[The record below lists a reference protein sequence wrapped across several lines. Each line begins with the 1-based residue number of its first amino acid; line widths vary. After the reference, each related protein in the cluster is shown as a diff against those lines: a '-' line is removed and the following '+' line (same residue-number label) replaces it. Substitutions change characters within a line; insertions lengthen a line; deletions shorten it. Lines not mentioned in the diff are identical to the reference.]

1 MLQKHINMRKILF
14 TLLVLSQ
21 LFGWAQQN
29 DFQAVKFQ
37 NIGPTIMSG
46 RVVDLAVNTNNPSAF
61 YAAYATGG
69 LWYTTNNGTSFES
82 IMDNAPTQ
90 NIGCVAV
97 DWKSGLIL
105 VGTGEVNSS
114 RSSYAGIGVLKST
127 DNGKTWANIGLPDSH
142 HISKIWVN
150 PNDNNEIV
158 VGVLGHLYSKNEE
171 RGVFK
176 TINGGKTWIKTL
188 FINNETGI
196 IDISFAPNNP
206 KIMFA
211 AAWERERK
219 AYNFKGNGIGSGI
232 YKSEDAGTTWTK
244 IDANS
249 GFPTNKGIG
258 RIGVTSFNEKIT
270 YAIVD
275 NQNLRPNAKKE
286 TSTDANTNLFDTEV
300 IGAEIYKTT
309 DGGKTWKIT
318 HDTFINDAFYS
329 YGYYFAD
336 ITVDESNENS
346 LYISAVPLI
355 FSKDGGKS
363 FKSLS
368 KDNVHADHHVC
379 WVNPKNPN
387 HVINGNDGGVNITFD
402 NGKHWVKCNNQAV
415 GQFYTVNV
423 DNKEDYEVYGGLQ
436 DNGVWAGPNNYVH
449 NVDWLQDGKYPYE
462 FLSGGDGMQVQIDT
476 RTNDLVYTGSQFGS
490 YTKMDRKSGNRDYI
504 TPKADKKETPYRFN
518 WQTPVLLSSH
528 NQDIVYFGG
537 QYVFRSM
544 NQGNDWEKISTDLTN
559 GKVDGNVPF
568 GTITSMAESKFKF
581 GQLVVGTDDGS
592 IHVTDNS
599 GSTWTKISSNLPQGL
614 WVSRVRF
621 SNFKKERIYITLNGY
636 RNDNFTTYAYVSED
650 LGTTWKLLTE
660 NFNQNAANVILE
672 DSENENI
679 LYLGT
684 DNGLFISID
693 KGSTWQDFSNEI
705 PNVAVHDLVLQNREK
720 DLIVATHGRS
730 LYKVNVA
737 NVQQINET
745 INANGITIF
754 KPEETYFSENWGK
767 TYYSWGTENSPNVS
781 IWYYLKELANTTITI
796 KNKDGVVVFN
806 RQAKAE
812 KGMLKIDYDFS
823 IDEKTKMAIEKK
835 DAKIKIKQAENKKYY
850 LPFGK
855 YTVELQANGKKENQ
869 PLIIKENHN

>member
-1 MLQKHINMRKILF
+1 MKKILCN
-14 TLLVLSQ
+14 
-21 LFGWAQQN
+21 LFVGFHFFGLAQQN
-29 DFQAVKFQ
+29 DFQAIQFQ

-46 RVVDLAVNTNNPSAF
+46 RVVDLAVNTTNPTEF

-69 LWYTTNNGTSFES
+69 LWYTNNNGTSFES
-82 IMDNAPTQ
+82 VMDNAPTQ

-127 DNGKTWANIGLPDSH
+127 DKGKTWTNIGLPDSH

-176 TINGGKTWIKTL
+176 TIDGGKTWIKPL
-188 FINNETGI
+188 FINDETGI

-232 YKSEDAGTTWTK
+232 YKSEDAGTTWKK

-249 GFPTNKGIG
+249 GFPTNIGIG
-258 RIGVTSFNEKIT
+258 RIGLTSFSENIA

-275 NQNLRPNAKKE
+275 NQNMRPNAKKE
-286 TSTDANTNLFDTEV
+286 KSSDANTNLFATEV

-309 DGGKTWKIT
+309 DAGKTWKKT
-318 HDTFINDAFYS
+318 HTSFIDDAFYS

-336 ITVDESNENS
+336 ITVNESNENN

-363 FKSLS
+363 FKSIS

-387 HVINGNDGGVNITFD
+387 HIINGNDGGVNITFD

-415 GQFYTVNV
+415 GQFYAVNV
-423 DNKEDYEVYGGLQ
+423 DNKENYEVYGGLQ

-490 YTKMDRKSGNRDYI
+490 YTKIDRKSGKRDYI
-504 TPKADKKETPYRFN
+504 TPRADKKEAPYRFN
-518 WQTPVLLSSH
+518 WQTPILLSSH

-544 NQGNDWEKISTDLTN
+544 NQGEDWEKISGDLTN
-559 GKVDGNVPF
+559 GKVEGNVPF

-581 GQLVVGTDDGS
+581 GQLVVGTDDGN
-592 IHVTDNS
+592 IHVTKNGGED
-599 GSTWTKISSNLPQGL
+599 WIKISNSLPQGL

-621 SNFKKERIYITLNGY
+621 SNFNKDRIYITLNGY
-636 RNDNFTTYAYVSED
+636 RNDNFTTYAYASED

-660 NFNQNAANVILE
+660 NFKQNAANVILE

-693 KGSTWQDFSNEI
+693 KGTTWQDFSNEI
-705 PNVAVHDLVLQNREK
+705 PNVAVHDLVIQAREK

-730 LYKVNVA
+730 LYKVNLA
-737 NVQQINET
+737 NIQQINET
-745 INANGITIF
+745 INAKEITLF
-754 KPEETYFSENWGK
+754 KLEDIYFSKNWGNK
-767 TYYSWGTENSPNVS
+767 PYAWGDENNPNIE
-781 IWYYLKELANTTITI
+781 IWYYLKDISNSSITI
-796 KNKDGVVVFN
+796 KNKDGIVILN
-806 RQAKAE
+806 RQVKAE
-812 KGMLKIDYDFS
+812 KGMLKIEYDLS
-823 IDEKTKMAIEKK
+823 IDEKTKEAIEKK
-835 DAKIKIKQAENKKYY
+835 DAKIKINQAENKKYY
-850 LPFGK
+850 LPVGN
-855 YTVELQANGKKENQ
+855 YVIELDSNGKKETQ
-869 PLIIKENHN
+869 TLTIKERK

>member
-1 MLQKHINMRKILF
+1 MKKFVVLIS
-14 TLLVLSQ
+14 LLSSFFSV
-21 LFGWAQQN
+21 AQEN
-29 DFQAVKFQ
+29 TFQAVKFQ

-46 RVVDLAVNTNNPSAF
+46 RIVDLAVNENNPQEF
-61 YAAYATGG
+61 YAGYATGG
-69 LWYTTNNGTSFES
+69 LWYTNNNGTSFES
-82 IMDNAPTQ
+82 VMDNAPTQ

-127 DNGKTWANIGLPDSH
+127 DKGKTWTNIGLPDSH

-150 PNDNNEIV
+150 PKNNDEIV
-158 VGVLGHLYSKNEE
+158 VGVMGHLYSKNEE

-176 TINGGKTWIKTL
+176 TTNGGKTWTKTL
-188 FINNETGI
+188 FVNEDTGI
-196 IDISFAPNNP
+196 IDLSFAPNNP

-232 YKSEDAGTTWTK
+232 YKSEDSGTTWTK
-244 IDANS
+244 IEANS
-249 GFPTNKGIG
+249 GFPSNVGIG
-258 RIGVTSFNEKIT
+258 RIGLTSFNENIA

-275 NQNLRPNAKKE
+275 NQNMRPNAKNEKPK
-286 TSTDANTNLFDTEV
+286 DANAAMFELEV

-309 DGGKTWKIT
+309 DAGKTWRKT
-318 HDTFINDAFYS
+318 HNDFINDAFYS

-346 LYISAVPLI
+346 LYISAVPLL
-355 FSKDGGKS
+355 FSPDGGKS
-363 FKSLS
+363 FKTID

-387 HVINGNDGGVNITFD
+387 HVINGNDGGVNITYD
-402 NGKHWVKCNNQAV
+402 NGKHWIKCNNQAV

-423 DNKEDYEVYGGLQ
+423 DNKENYEVYGGLQ

-476 RTNDLVYTGSQFGS
+476 RTNNLVYTGYQFGN
-490 YTKMDRKSGNRDYI
+490 YTKIDRKSGKREYI
-504 TPKADKKETPYRFN
+504 TPRADKKEEPYRFN
-518 WQTPVLLSSH
+518 WQTPILLSSH

-537 QYVFRSM
+537 QFVFRSM
-544 NQGNDWEKISTDLTN
+544 NQGKDWEKISADLTN
-559 GKVDGNVPF
+559 GKVEGNVPF
-568 GTITSMAESKFKF
+568 GTITSIAESKFKF
-581 GQLVVGTDDGS
+581 GQLVVGTDDGN
-592 IHVTDNS
+592 IHVTKNS
-599 GSTWTKISSNLPQGL
+599 GENWTKISTNLPQGL

-621 SNFKKERIYITLNGY
+621 SNFKKDRIYITLNGY

-660 NFNQNAANVILE
+660 NFKQNAANVILE

-684 DNGLFISID
+684 DTGLFISID
-693 KGSTWQDFSNEI
+693 RGTTWQDFSNEI
-705 PNVAVHDLVLQNREK
+705 PNVAVHDLVIQNREK
-720 DLIVATHGRS
+720 DLIVGTHGRS
-730 LYKVNVA
+730 IYKVNVA
-737 NVQQINET
+737 NIQQINET
-745 INANGITIF
+745 INTKGIALF
-754 KPEETYFSENWGK
+754 KIDDVYFSKNWGNK
-767 TYYSWGTENSPNVS
+767 NYTWGTESIPNVA
-781 IWYYLKELANTTITI
+781 IWYYLKENSNVIITI
-796 KNKDGVVVFN
+796 KNSDGVVVLN

-812 KGMLKIDYDFS
+812 KGMLKIDYDLS
-823 IDEKTKMAIEKK
+823 IDEKTKTAIEKK
-835 DAKIKIKQAENKKYY
+835 DAKIKISQAENKKYY
-850 LPFGK
+850 LPVGK
-855 YTVELQANGKKENQ
+855 YTVELDANGKKEMQ
-869 PLIIKENHN
+869 TLTIKERK

>member
-1 MLQKHINMRKILF
+1 MKGIYRSIL
-14 TLLVLSQ
+14 LL
-21 LFGWAQQN
+21 LFVNYSIAQNFEQI
-29 DFQAVKFQ
+29 KFQ

-46 RVVDLAVNTNNPSAF
+46 RVVDLAVNKNNPSEF

-69 LWYTTNNGTSFES
+69 LWYTDNNGTSFES

-90 NIGCVAV
+90 NIGCVTV

-127 DNGKTWANIGLPDSH
+127 DKGKTWTNIGLPDSH

-150 PNDNNEIV
+150 PKNNNEIV

-176 TINGGKTWIKTL
+176 TTNGGKTWTKTL
-188 FINNETGI
+188 FINDDTGI

-249 GFPTNKGIG
+249 GFPSNSGIG
-258 RIGVTSFNEKIT
+258 RIGLTSFNENIA

-275 NQNLRPNAKKE
+275 NQNLRPNSKKE
-286 TSTDANTNLFDTEV
+286 KSTDANTNLFDTEV

-309 DGGKTWKIT
+309 DAGKTWKKT
-318 HDTFINDAFYS
+318 HAKFIDDAFYS

-336 ITVDESNENS
+336 ITVDESNENR
-346 LYISAVPLI
+346 LYISAVPLL

-363 FKSLS
+363 FESLS

-402 NGKHWVKCNNQAV
+402 NGKHWIKCNNQAV

-423 DNKEDYEVYGGLQ
+423 DNKENYEVYGGLQ

-449 NVDWLQDGKYPYE
+449 NTEWLQNGKYPYE

-476 RTNDLVYTGSQFGS
+476 RTNNLVYTGSQFGS
-490 YTKMDRKSGNRDYI
+490 YIKIDRKSGKRNYI
-504 TPKADKKETPYRFN
+504 TPRADEKEAPYRFN
-518 WQTPVLLSSH
+518 WQTPILLSLH

-544 NQGNDWEKISTDLTN
+544 NQGRDWEKISTDLTN

-568 GTITSMAESKFKF
+568 GTITSIAESKFKF
-581 GQLVVGTDDGS
+581 GQLVVGTDDGN
-592 IHVTDNS
+592 IHVTKDS
-599 GSTWTKISSNLPQGL
+599 GSTWIKISNALPQNL

-621 SNFKKERIYITLNGY
+621 SNFNNDRIYVTLNGY

-650 LGTTWKLLTE
+650 LGSTWKLLTQ
-660 NFNQNAANVILE
+660 NFKQNAANVILE

-684 DNGLFISID
+684 DNGLFISTD
-693 KGSTWQDFSNEI
+693 KGLTWQDFSADI
-705 PNVAVHDLVLQNREK
+705 PNVAVHDLVIQSREK

-730 LYKVNVA
+730 LYKVNIA
-737 NVQQINET
+737 NIQQINET
-745 INANGITIF
+745 INGKEMTLF
-754 KPEETYFSENWGK
+754 QVEDVCFSENWGNK
-767 TYYSWGTENSPNVS
+767 SYTWGDDAVPSVA
-781 IWYYLKELANTTITI
+781 IWYYLKNISNIGITI
-796 KNKDGVVVFN
+796 KNKGGVVVFN

-812 KGMLKIDYDFS
+812 KGMLKMDYDLS
-823 IDEKTKMAIEKK
+823 IDEKTKIAIEKK
-835 DAKIKIKQAENKKYY
+835 DVNMKINQAANKKYY
-850 LPFGK
+850 LPVGN
-855 YTVELQANGKKENQ
+855 YVVELETNGKKETQ
-869 PLIIKENHN
+869 TLTIKERK

>member
-1 MLQKHINMRKILF
+1 MSQKHINMKKIVFSVLF
-14 TLLVLSQ
+14 LSCI
-21 LFGWAQQN
+21 FGFAQQN

-46 RVVDLAVNTNNPSAF
+46 RVVDLAVNTNNPTEF

-69 LWYTTNNGTSFES
+69 LWHTDNNGTSFES

-127 DNGKTWANIGLPDSH
+127 DKGKTWTNIGLPDSH

-176 TINGGKTWIKTL
+176 TTNGGKTWTKTL
-188 FINNETGI
+188 FINDETGI

-232 YKSEDAGTTWTK
+232 YKSEDAGTTWAK
-244 IDANS
+244 IEANS
-249 GFPTNKGIG
+249 GFPNNIGIG
-258 RIGVTSFNEKIT
+258 RIGVTSFNEKIA

-275 NQNLRPNAKKE
+275 NQNLRPNAKNEK
-286 TSTDANTNLFDTEV
+286 STDANTNLFDTEV
-300 IGAEIYKTT
+300 IGAEIYKTI
-309 DGGKTWKIT
+309 DGGKTWKKT
-318 HDTFINDAFYS
+318 HEKFIDDAFYS

-336 ITVDESNENS
+336 ITVDESNENR
-346 LYISAVPLI
+346 LYISAVPII
-355 FSKDGGKS
+355 FSNDGGKS

-368 KDNVHADHHVC
+368 KDNVHSDHHVC

-387 HVINGNDGGVNITFD
+387 HVINGNDGGVNITYD

-423 DNKEDYEVYGGLQ
+423 DDKEVYEVYGGLQ
-436 DNGVWAGPNNYVH
+436 DNGVWAGPNTYEH

-490 YTKMDRKSGNRDYI
+490 YIKIDRKSGKRDYI
-504 TPKADKKETPYRFN
+504 TPRADKKEEPYRFN
-518 WQTPVLLSSH
+518 WQTPILLSSH

-544 NQGNDWEKISTDLTN
+544 NQGKDWEKISTDLTN
-559 GKVDGNVPF
+559 GKVEGNVPF
-568 GTITSMAESKFKF
+568 GTITSIAESKFKF
-581 GQLVVGTDDGS
+581 GQLVVGTDDGN
-592 IHVTDNS
+592 IHITKDS
-599 GSTWTKISSNLPQGL
+599 GENWVKISTNLPQGL

-650 LGTTWKLLTE
+650 LGSNWKLLTE
-660 NFNQNAANVILE
+660 NFSQNAANVILE

-684 DNGLFISID
+684 DNGLFISMN
-693 KGSTWQDFSNEI
+693 KGTTWQDFSNEI
-705 PNVAVHDLVLQNREK
+705 PNVAVHDLVIQPREK
-720 DLIVATHGRS
+720 DLIVGTHGRS
-730 LYKVNVA
+730 IYKVNVA
-737 NVQQINET
+737 NMQQINET
-745 INANGITIF
+745 INAKGIALF
-754 KPEETYFSENWGK
+754 KVEDIYFSKNWGNK
-767 TYYSWGTENSPNVS
+767 PYAWGTENNPNVP
-781 IWYYLKELANTTITI
+781 IWYYLKDNSNVSITI
-796 KNKDGVVVFN
+796 KNKEGIVVFN

-812 KGMLKIDYDFS
+812 KGLLKLDYDLS
-823 IDEKTKMAIEKK
+823 IDEKTKTAIEKK
-835 DAKIKIKQAENKKYY
+835 DSKIKISQAENKKQY
-850 LPFGK
+850 LPVGN
-855 YTVELQANGKKENQ
+855 YTIELDANGKKETQ
-869 PLIIKENHN
+869 TLLIKERK

>member
-1 MLQKHINMRKILF
+1 MKGIYRSIL
-14 TLLVLSQ
+14 LL
-21 LFGWAQQN
+21 LFVNYSIAQNFEQI
-29 DFQAVKFQ
+29 KFQ

-46 RVVDLAVNTNNPSAF
+46 RVVDLAVNKNNPSEF

-69 LWYTTNNGTSFES
+69 LWYTDNNGTSFES

-90 NIGCVAV
+90 NIGCVTV

-127 DNGKTWANIGLPDSH
+127 DKGKTWTNIGLPDSH

-150 PNDNNEIV
+150 PKNNNEIV

-176 TINGGKTWIKTL
+176 TTNGGKTWTKTL
-188 FINNETGI
+188 FINDDTGI
-196 IDISFAPNNP
+196 VDISFAPNNP

-249 GFPTNKGIG
+249 GFSSNSGIG
-258 RIGVTSFNEKIT
+258 RIGLTSFNENIA

-275 NQNLRPNAKKE
+275 NQNLRPNSKKE
-286 TSTDANTNLFDTEV
+286 KSSDANTNLFDTEV

-309 DGGKTWKIT
+309 DSGKTWRKT
-318 HDTFINDAFYS
+318 HDKYINDAFYS

-336 ITVDESNENS
+336 ITVDESNENN

-355 FSKDGGKS
+355 FSNDGGKT
-363 FKSLS
+363 FKTID
-368 KDNVHADHHVC
+368 KANVHADHHVC

-402 NGKHWVKCNNQAV
+402 NGKHWIKCNNQAV

-423 DNKEDYEVYGGLQ
+423 DNKENYEVYGGLQ

-449 NVDWLQDGKYPYE
+449 NTEWLQNGKYPYE

-476 RTNDLVYTGSQFGS
+476 RTNNLVYTGSQFGS
-490 YTKMDRKSGNRDYI
+490 YTKIDRKSGKRNYI
-504 TPKADKKETPYRFN
+504 TPRADEKEAPYRFN
-518 WQTPVLLSSH
+518 WQTPILLSLH

-544 NQGNDWEKISTDLTN
+544 NQGEDWEKISTDLTN

-568 GTITSMAESKFKF
+568 GTITSIAESKFKF
-581 GQLVVGTDDGS
+581 GQLVVGTDDGN
-592 IHVTDNS
+592 IHVTKDS
-599 GSTWTKISSNLPQGL
+599 GSTWIKISNALPQNL

-621 SNFKKERIYITLNGY
+621 SNFNKDRIYVTLNGY
-636 RNDNFTTYAYVSED
+636 RNDNFTTYAFVSED
-650 LGTTWKLLTE
+650 LGSTWKLLTQ
-660 NFNQNAANVILE
+660 NFKQNAANVILE

-684 DNGLFISID
+684 DNGLFISTD
-693 KGSTWQDFSNEI
+693 KGLTWQDFSADI
-705 PNVAVHDLVLQNREK
+705 PNVAVHDLVIQSREK

-730 LYKVNVA
+730 LYKVNIA
-737 NVQQINET
+737 NIQQINET
-745 INANGITIF
+745 INGKEMTLF
-754 KPEETYFSENWGK
+754 QVEDVYFSENWGNK
-767 TYYSWGTENSPNVS
+767 SYTWGDDAVPSVA
-781 IWYYLKELANTTITI
+781 IWYYLKNISNIGITI
-796 KNKDGVVVFN
+796 KNKGGVVVFN
-806 RQAKAE
+806 RQAEAE
-812 KGMLKIDYDFS
+812 KGMLKMDYDLS
-823 IDEKTKMAIEKK
+823 IDEKTKIAIEKK
-835 DAKIKIKQAENKKYY
+835 DVNMKINQAANKKYY
-850 LPFGK
+850 LPVGN
-855 YTVELQANGKKENQ
+855 YVVELETNGKKETQ
-869 PLIIKENHN
+869 TLTIKERK

>member
-1 MLQKHINMRKILF
+1 MKKIAFSVLF
-14 TLLVLSQ
+14 LSC
-21 LFGWAQQN
+21 LFGFAQQN

-46 RVVDLAVNTNNPSAF
+46 RVVDLAVNANNPTEF

-69 LWYTTNNGTSFES
+69 LWHTDNNGTSFES

-114 RSSYAGIGVLKST
+114 RSSYSGIGVLKST
-127 DNGKTWANIGLPDSH
+127 DKGKTWTNIGLPDSH
-142 HISKIWVN
+142 HISKIWIN

-176 TINGGKTWIKTL
+176 TTNGGKTWTKTL
-188 FINNETGI
+188 FINDETGI
-196 IDISFAPNNP
+196 IDISFASKNP
-206 KIMFA
+206 RIMFA

-219 AYNFKGNGIGSGI
+219 AYNFKGNGIGSAI

-244 IDANS
+244 IAANS
-249 GFPTNKGIG
+249 GFPSNVGIG
-258 RIGVTSFNEKIT
+258 RIGLTSYNENIA

-275 NQNLRPNAKKE
+275 NQNLRPNSKNQK
-286 TSTDANTNLFDTEV
+286 STDANTNLFETEV

-309 DGGKTWKIT
+309 DAGKSWIKT
-318 HDTFINDAFYS
+318 HDKFIDNAFYS

-336 ITVDESNENS
+336 ITVNESNENS

-355 FSKDGGKS
+355 FSNDGGKS
-363 FKSLS
+363 FKTID

-379 WVNPKNPN
+379 WVNPNNPN
-387 HVINGNDGGVNITFD
+387 HVINGNDGGVNITYD

-423 DNKEDYEVYGGLQ
+423 DNKENYEVYGGLQ
-436 DNGVWAGPNNYVH
+436 DNGVWAGPNTYVH
-449 NVDWLQDGKYPYE
+449 NVDWLQEGKYPYE

-476 RTNDLVYTGSQFGS
+476 RTNNLVYTGSQFGS
-490 YTKMDRKSGNRDYI
+490 YSKIDRKSGKRDYI
-504 TPKADKKETPYRFN
+504 TPRADKKEEPYRFN
-518 WQTPVLLSSH
+518 WQTPILLSSH

-537 QYVFRSM
+537 QFVFRSM
-544 NQGNDWEKISTDLTN
+544 NQGKDWEKISADLTN
-559 GKVDGNVPF
+559 GKVEGNVPF
-568 GTITSMAESKFKF
+568 GTITSIAESKFKF
-581 GQLVVGTDDGS
+581 GQLVVGTDDGNV
-592 IHVTDNS
+592 HVTKDS
-599 GSTWTKISSNLPQGL
+599 GENWVKISTNLPQGL

-650 LGTTWKLLTE
+650 LGANWKLLTE

-684 DNGLFISID
+684 DNGLFISMN
-693 KGSTWQDFSNEI
+693 KGNTWQDFSNEI
-705 PNVAVHDLVLQNREK
+705 PNVAVHDLVIQNREK
-720 DLIVATHGRS
+720 ELIVATHGRS

-737 NVQQINET
+737 NIQQINET
-745 INANGITIF
+745 INAKGIALF
-754 KPEETYFSENWGK
+754 KLEDVYFSKNWGNK
-767 TYYSWGTENSPNVS
+767 TYTWGTENIPSVA
-781 IWYYLKELANTTITI
+781 IWYYVKDNSNVSITI
-796 KNKDGVVVFN
+796 KNKDGVVALN
-806 RQAKAE
+806 HQTKAE
-812 KGMLKIDYDFS
+812 NGMYKFDYDLS
-823 IDEKTKMAIEKK
+823 IDEKTKSAIEKK
-835 DAKIKIKQAENKKYY
+835 DTKIKINQAENKKYY
-850 LPFGK
+850 LPIGE
-855 YTVELQANGKKENQ
+855 YTIELDANGKKETQ
-869 PLIIKENHN
+869 ILTIKERK

>member
-1 MLQKHINMRKILF
+1 MKKFVVLVSLF
-14 TLLVLSQ
+14 SSFLSV
-21 LFGWAQQN
+21 AQEN
-29 DFQAVKFQ
+29 TFQSVKFQ

-46 RVVDLAVNTNNPSAF
+46 RIVDLAVNENNPQEF
-61 YAAYATGG
+61 YAGYATGG
-69 LWYTTNNGTSFES
+69 LWYTNNNGTSFES

-127 DNGKTWANIGLPDSH
+127 DKGKTWTNIGLPDSH

-150 PNDNNEIV
+150 PKNNDEIV

-176 TINGGKTWIKTL
+176 TTNGGKTWTKTL

-219 AYNFKGNGIGSGI
+219 AYDFKGNGIGSGV

-249 GFPTNKGIG
+249 GFPSNKGIG
-258 RIGVTSFNEKIT
+258 RIGVTSFNENIA

-275 NQNLRPNAKKE
+275 NQNLRPNASAEKPK
-286 TSTDANTNLFDTEV
+286 DANAALFEV
-300 IGAEIYKTT
+300 EVVGAEIYKTT
-309 DGGKTWKIT
+309 DAGKTWRKT
-318 HDTFINDAFYS
+318 HNEFINDAFYS

-336 ITVDESNENS
+336 ITVDESNENR

-355 FSKDGGKS
+355 FSNDGGKT
-363 FKSLS
+363 FDAIN

-379 WVNPKNPN
+379 WVNPKNSN
-387 HVINGNDGGVNITFD
+387 HVINGNDGGVNITYD
-402 NGKHWVKCNNQAV
+402 NGKHWIKCNNQAV

-423 DNKEDYEVYGGLQ
+423 DNKENYEVYGGLQ

-449 NVDWLQDGKYPYE
+449 NVDWVQDGKYPYE

-476 RTNDLVYTGSQFGS
+476 RTNNLVYTGYQFGN
-490 YTKMDRKSGNRDYI
+490 YTKIDRKSGKRDYI
-504 TPKADKKETPYRFN
+504 TPRADKKEEPFRFN
-518 WQTPVLLSSH
+518 WQTPILLSSH

-544 NQGNDWEKISTDLTN
+544 NQGKDWEKISADLTN

-568 GTITSMAESKFKF
+568 GTITSIAESKFKF
-581 GQLVVGTDDGS
+581 GQLVVGTDDGN
-592 IHVTDNS
+592 IHVTKNS
-599 GSTWTKISSNLPQGL
+599 GENWTKISTNLPQGL

-636 RNDNFTTYAYVSED
+636 RNDIFTTYAYVSED

-684 DNGLFISID
+684 DNGLFISTD
-693 KGSTWQDFSNEI
+693 KGNTWQDFSNEI
-705 PNVAVHDLVLQNREK
+705 PNVAVHDLVIQNREK
-720 DLIVATHGRS
+720 DLIVGTHGRS

-737 NVQQINET
+737 NIQQINQT
-745 INANGITIF
+745 INPAAIALF
-754 KPEETYFSENWGK
+754 KLEDIYFSKNWGSK
-767 TYYSWGTENSPNVS
+767 NYTWGNESIPNIE
-781 IWYYLKELANTTITI
+781 IWYYLKDHANISITI
-796 KNKDGVVVFN
+796 KNNDGIVVFN

-812 KGMLKIDYDFS
+812 KGMLKMNYDLS
-823 IDEKTKMAIEKK
+823 IDAKTKAAIEKK
-835 DAKIKIKQAENKKYY
+835 DANTKISQASNKIYY
-850 LPFGK
+850 LPVGK
-855 YTVELQANGKKENQ
+855 YTVELDANGKKETQ
-869 PLIIKENHN
+869 TLIIKDRK

>member
-1 MLQKHINMRKILF
+1 MKGIYRSIL
-14 TLLVLSQ
+14 LL
-21 LFGWAQQN
+21 LFVNYSIAQNFEQI
-29 DFQAVKFQ
+29 KFQ

-46 RVVDLAVNTNNPSAF
+46 RVVDLAVNKNNPSEF

-69 LWYTTNNGTSFES
+69 LWYTDNNGTSFES

-90 NIGCVAV
+90 NIGCVTV

-127 DNGKTWANIGLPDSH
+127 DKGKTWTNIGLPDSH

-150 PNDNNEIV
+150 PKNNNEIV

-176 TINGGKTWIKTL
+176 TTNGGKTWTKTL
-188 FINNETGI
+188 FINDDTGI
-196 IDISFAPNNP
+196 IDISLAPNNP

-249 GFPTNKGIG
+249 GFSSNSGIG
-258 RIGVTSFNEKIT
+258 RIGLTSFNENIA

-275 NQNLRPNAKKE
+275 NQNLRPNSKKE
-286 TSTDANTNLFDTEV
+286 KSSDANTNLFDTEV

-309 DGGKTWKIT
+309 DSGKTWRKT
-318 HDTFINDAFYS
+318 HDKYINDAFYS

-336 ITVDESNENS
+336 ITVDESNENN

-355 FSKDGGKS
+355 FSNDGGKS
-363 FKSLS
+363 FKTID

-402 NGKHWVKCNNQAV
+402 KGKHWIKCNNQAV

-423 DNKEDYEVYGGLQ
+423 DNKEKYEVYGGLQ
-436 DNGVWAGPNNYVH
+436 DNGVWAGPNNYEH
-449 NVDWLQDGKYPYE
+449 NPEWLQNGKYPYE

-476 RTNDLVYTGSQFGS
+476 RTNNLVYTGYQFGN
-490 YTKMDRKSGNRDYI
+490 YTKIDRKSGKRNYI
-504 TPKADKKETPYRFN
+504 TPRADEKEAPYRFN
-518 WQTPVLLSSH
+518 WQTPILLSLY

-544 NQGNDWEKISTDLTN
+544 NQGEDWEKISTDLTN

-568 GTITSMAESKFKF
+568 GTITSIAESKFKI
-581 GQLVVGTDDGS
+581 GQLVVGTDDGN
-592 IHVTDNS
+592 IHVTKDS
-599 GSTWTKISSNLPQGL
+599 GSTWIKISNALPQNL

-621 SNFKKERIYITLNGY
+621 SNFNKDRIYVTLNGY

-650 LGTTWKLLTE
+650 LGSTWKLLTQS
-660 NFNQNAANVILE
+660 FKLNAANVILE

-684 DNGLFISID
+684 DNGLFISTD
-693 KGSTWQDFSNEI
+693 KGLTWQDFSADI
-705 PNVAVHDLVLQNREK
+705 PNVAVHDLVIQSREK

-730 LYKVNVA
+730 LYKVNIA
-737 NVQQINET
+737 NIQQINET
-745 INANGITIF
+745 INGKEMTLF
-754 KPEETYFSENWGK
+754 QVEDVYFSENWGNK
-767 TYYSWGTENSPNVS
+767 SYTWGDDAVPSVA
-781 IWYYLKELANTTITI
+781 IWYYLKNISNIGITI
-796 KNKDGVVVFN
+796 KNKGGVVVFN

-812 KGMLKIDYDFS
+812 KGMLKMDYDLS
-823 IDEKTKMAIEKK
+823 IDEKTKIAIEKK
-835 DAKIKIKQAENKKYY
+835 DVNMKINQAANKKYY
-850 LPFGK
+850 LPVGN
-855 YTVELQANGKKENQ
+855 YVVELETNGKKETQ
-869 PLIIKENHN
+869 TLTIKERK

>member
-1 MLQKHINMRKILF
+1 MKGIYRSIL
-14 TLLVLSQ
+14 LL
-21 LFGWAQQN
+21 LFVNYSIAQNFEQI
-29 DFQAVKFQ
+29 KFQ
-37 NIGPTIMSG
+37 NIGPAIMSG
-46 RVVDLAVNTNNPSAF
+46 RVVDLAVNKNNTSEF

-69 LWYTTNNGTSFES
+69 LWYTDNNGTSFES

-90 NIGCVAV
+90 NIGCVTV

-127 DNGKTWANIGLPDSH
+127 DKGKTWTNIGLPDSH

-150 PNDNNEIV
+150 PKNNNEIV

-176 TINGGKTWIKTL
+176 TTNGGKTWTKTL
-188 FINNETGI
+188 FINDDTGI

-249 GFPTNKGIG
+249 GFPSNSGIG
-258 RIGVTSFNEKIT
+258 RIGLTSFNQDVT

-275 NQNLRPNAKKE
+275 NQNVRPNSKKE
-286 TSTDANTNLFDTEV
+286 KSSDANTNLFDTEV

-309 DGGKTWKIT
+309 DSGKTWRKT
-318 HDTFINDAFYS
+318 HDKYINDAFYS
-329 YGYYFAD
+329 YGYYFTD
-336 ITVDESNENS
+336 ITVDESNENN

-355 FSKDGGKS
+355 FSNDGGKT
-363 FKSLS
+363 FKTID
-368 KDNVHADHHVC
+368 KANVHADHHVC

-402 NGKHWVKCNNQAV
+402 NGKHWIKCNNQAV

-423 DNKEDYEVYGGLQ
+423 DNKENYEVYGGLQ

-449 NVDWLQDGKYPYE
+449 NTEWLQNGKYPYE

-476 RTNDLVYTGSQFGS
+476 RTNNLVYTGSQFGS
-490 YTKMDRKSGNRDYI
+490 YIKIDRKSGKRDYI
-504 TPKADKKETPYRFN
+504 TPRADKKEAPYRFN
-518 WQTPVLLSSH
+518 WQTPILLSTH

-544 NQGNDWEKISTDLTN
+544 NQGKDWEKISSDLTN

-568 GTITSMAESKFKF
+568 GTITSIAESKFKF
-581 GQLVVGTDDGS
+581 GQLVVGTDDGN
-592 IHVTDNS
+592 IHVTKDS
-599 GSTWTKISSNLPQGL
+599 GSTWIKISNALPQNL

-621 SNFKKERIYITLNGY
+621 SNFNNDRIYVTLNGY

-650 LGTTWKLLTE
+650 LGSTWKLLTQS
-660 NFNQNAANVILE
+660 FKQNAANVILE

-684 DNGLFISID
+684 DNGLFISTD
-693 KGSTWQDFSNEI
+693 KGLTWQDFSADI
-705 PNVAVHDLVLQNREK
+705 PNVAVHDLVIQSREK

-730 LYKVNVA
+730 LYKVNIA
-737 NVQQINET
+737 NIQQINET
-745 INANGITIF
+745 INGKEMTLF
-754 KPEETYFSENWGK
+754 QVEDVYFSENWGNK
-767 TYYSWGTENSPNVS
+767 SYTWGDDAVPSVA
-781 IWYYLKELANTTITI
+781 IWYYLKNISNIGITI
-796 KNKDGVVVFN
+796 KNKGGVVVFN

-812 KGMLKIDYDFS
+812 KGMLKMDYDLS
-823 IDEKTKMAIEKK
+823 IDEKTKIAIEKK
-835 DAKIKIKQAENKKYY
+835 DVNMKINQAANKKYY
-850 LPFGK
+850 LPVGN
-855 YTVELQANGKKENQ
+855 YVVELETNGKKETQ
-869 PLIIKENHN
+869 TLIIKERK

>member
-1 MLQKHINMRKILF
+1 MKLIKLKLLFILF
-14 TLLVLSQ
+14 PLLSIAQ
-21 LFGWAQQN
+21 LN
-29 DFQAVKFQ
+29 DFKSVKFKS
-37 NIGPTIMSG
+37 IGPTIMSG
-46 RVVDLAVNTNNPSAF
+46 RIVDLAVNENNPSEF
-61 YAAYATGG
+61 YAAYASGG
-69 LWYTTNNGTSFES
+69 LWYTNNNGNSFEPV
-82 IMDNAPTQ
+82 MDSATTQ

-127 DNGKTWANIGLPDSH
+127 DKGKTWTNIGLPDSH

-150 PNDNNEIV
+150 PNNNDEIV

-176 TINGGKTWIKTL
+176 TTNGGKTWAKTL
-188 FINNETGI
+188 FINEDTGI
-196 IDISFAPNNP
+196 IDLSFAPNNP

-244 IDANS
+244 ISTTS
-249 GFPTNKGIG
+249 GFPSNVGIG
-258 RIGVTSFNEKIT
+258 RIGLTSFNDKIV

-275 NQNLRPNAKKE
+275 NQNLRPNSKTEK
-286 TSTDANTNLFDTEV
+286 STDANTNLFDTEV
-300 IGAEIYKTT
+300 IGAEIYKTM
-309 DGGKTWKIT
+309 DSGKTWKKT
-318 HDTFINDAFYS
+318 HDKFIDDAFYS

-336 ITVDESNENS
+336 ITVDVSNENR
-346 LYISAVPLI
+346 LYFSAVPLI
-355 FSKDGGKS
+355 FSNDGGKS
-363 FKSLS
+363 FEAID
-368 KDNVHADHHVC
+368 KDNVHADHHVV

-387 HVINGNDGGVNITFD
+387 HVINGNDGGVNITYD
-402 NGKHWVKCNNQAV
+402 NGKHWIKCNNQAV
-415 GQFYTVNV
+415 GQFYAVNV
-423 DNKEDYEVYGGLQ
+423 DNKENYEVYGGLQ
-436 DNGVWAGPNNYVH
+436 DNGVWAGPNDYEH
-449 NVDWLQDGKYPYE
+449 NPEWLQNGKYPYE

-476 RTNDLVYTGSQFGS
+476 RNNNLVYTGYQFGN
-490 YTKMDRKSGNRDYI
+490 YVKIDRKSGKREFI
-504 TPKADKKETPYRFN
+504 TPRADKKEEPYRFN
-518 WQTPVLLSSH
+518 WQTPILLSSH
-528 NQDIVYFGG
+528 NQDIVYFAG

-544 NQGNDWEKISTDLTN
+544 NQGKDWEKISSDLTN

-568 GTITSMAESKFKF
+568 GTITSIAESKFKF
-581 GQLVVGTDDGS
+581 GQLIAGTDDGN
-592 IHVTDNS
+592 IHVTKNGGD
-599 GSTWTKISSNLPQGL
+599 TWAKISQNLPQNL

-693 KGSTWQDFSNEI
+693 RGNTWQDFSSEI
-705 PNVAVHDLVLQNREK
+705 PNVAVHDLVIQNREK

-730 LYKVNVA
+730 LYKVDIA
-737 NVQQINET
+737 NIHQINDAIST
-745 INANGITIF
+745 KGLALF
-754 KPEETYFSENWGK
+754 KNEDVYFSKNWGNK
-767 TYYSWGTENSPNVS
+767 PYTWGKENIPNVE
-781 IWYYLKELANTTITI
+781 IWYYSNTETNGGIVILDSNKIPVYGSKLKI
-796 KNKDGVVVFN
+796 G
-806 RQAKAE
+806 
-812 KGMLKIDYDFS
+812 KGMLKIDYDLS
-823 IDEKTKMAIEKK
+823 IDEKIKEAIEKK
-835 DAKIKIKQAENKKYY
+835 DTKVKISQANNKKYY
-850 LPFGK
+850 LPPGK
-855 YTVELQANGKKENQ
+855 YTIELDANGKKETQ
-869 PLIIKENHN
+869 TFTIKERK

>member
-1 MLQKHINMRKILF
+1 MLLLF
-14 TLLVLSQ
+14 VNYSI
-21 LFGWAQQN
+21 AQNFEQ
-29 DFQAVKFQ
+29 VKFQ

-46 RVVDLAVNTNNPSAF
+46 RVVDLAVNTNNPTEF

-69 LWYTTNNGTSFES
+69 LWHTNNNGTSFES
-82 IMDNAPTQ
+82 VMDNAPTQ

-127 DNGKTWANIGLPDSH
+127 DKGKTWTNIGLPDSH

-150 PNDNNEIV
+150 PNNNNEIV

-176 TINGGKTWIKTL
+176 TTNGGKTWTKTL
-188 FINNETGI
+188 FINDETGI

-232 YKSEDAGTTWTK
+232 YKSEDAGTTWIK
-244 IDANS
+244 IDSNS
-249 GFPTNKGIG
+249 GFPTNIGIG
-258 RIGVTSFNEKIT
+258 RIGVTSFNENVA

-275 NQNLRPNAKKE
+275 NQNLRPNSKKE
-286 TSTDANTNLFDTEV
+286 KATDANTNLFDTEV

-309 DGGKTWKIT
+309 DGGKNWRKT
-318 HDTFINDAFYS
+318 HNQFINDAFYS

-336 ITVDESNENS
+336 ITVDESNENR
-346 LYISAVPLI
+346 LYISAVPVI
-355 FSKDGGKS
+355 FSNDGGKS
-363 FKSLS
+363 FESLS
-368 KDNVHADHHVC
+368 KDNVHSDHHVC

-387 HVINGNDGGVNITFD
+387 HVINGNDGGVNITYD
-402 NGKHWVKCNNQAV
+402 NGKHWIKCNNQAV

-476 RTNDLVYTGSQFGS
+476 RTNDLIYTGYQFGN
-490 YTKMDRKSGNRDYI
+490 YTKIDRKSGKSTYI
-504 TPKADKKETPYRFN
+504 TPKADKKEEPYRFN
-518 WQTPVLLSSH
+518 WQTPILLSSH
-528 NQDIVYFGG
+528 HQDIVYFAG

-544 NQGNDWEKISTDLTN
+544 NQGKDWEKISTDLTN
-559 GKVDGNVPF
+559 GKVEGNVPF
-568 GTITSMAESKFKF
+568 GTITSIAESKFKF
-581 GQLVVGTDDGS
+581 GQLVVGTDDGN
-592 IHVTDNS
+592 IHVTKDS
-599 GSTWTKISSNLPQGL
+599 GSNWTKISNSLPQGL

-650 LGTTWKLLTE
+650 LGANWKLLTE

-684 DNGLFISID
+684 DTGLFISID
-693 KGSTWQDFSNEI
+693 KGTSWQDFSNEI
-705 PNVAVHDLVLQNREK
+705 PSVAVHDLVIQPRVK

-730 LYKVNVA
+730 LYKVNIS
-737 NVQQINET
+737 NIQQINEA
-745 INANGITIF
+745 INAKGIALF
-754 KPEETYFSENWGK
+754 KIEDIYFSKNWGNK
-767 TYYSWGTENSPNVS
+767 SYTWGTENNPNVE
-781 IWYYLKELANTTITI
+781 IWYYSNKETSGGIVILDS
-796 KNKDGVVVFN
+796 NKIPIFGS
-806 RQAKAE
+806 K
-812 KGMLKIDYDFS
+812 LKISKGLHKVDYDLS
-823 IDEKTKMAIEKK
+823 IDEKTKTAIEKK
-835 DAKIKIKQAENKKYY
+835 DIKIKISQADNKKYY
-850 LPFGK
+850 LPVGK
-855 YTVELQANGKKENQ
+855 YTVELESNGKKEAQ
-869 PLIIKENHN
+869 TLIIKER

>member
-1 MLQKHINMRKILF
+1 MKKIVYLVS
-14 TLLVLSQ
+14 LLSSVISFSQ
-21 LFGWAQQN
+21 DN
-29 DFQAVKFQ
+29 TFQAVTFQ

-46 RVVDLAVNTNNPSAF
+46 RVVDLAVNENNPTEF
-61 YAAYATGG
+61 YTAYATGG
-69 LWYTTNNGTSFES
+69 LWYTNNNGTSFES
-82 IMDNAPTQ
+82 VMDAAPTQ

-127 DNGKTWANIGLPDSH
+127 DKGKTWTNIGLPDSH

-150 PNDNNEIV
+150 PNNNDEIV

-176 TINGGKTWIKTL
+176 TTNGGKTWSKTL
-188 FINNETGI
+188 YINNETGI
-196 IDISFAPNNP
+196 IDLSFAPNNP

-219 AYNFKGNGIGSGI
+219 AYDFKGNGIGSGI

-244 IDANS
+244 IDSNS
-249 GFPTNKGIG
+249 GFPVNSGIG
-258 RIGVTSFNEKIT
+258 RIGLSSFNENIA

-275 NQNLRPNAKKE
+275 NQNMRPNAKSAK
-286 TSTDANTNLFDTEV
+286 SSDANTNLFETEV
-300 IGAEIYKTT
+300 IGAEIYKTI
-309 DGGKTWKIT
+309 DAGKTWKKT
-318 HDTFINDAFYS
+318 HTKFIDDAFYS

-346 LYISAVPLI
+346 LYISAVPLL
-355 FSKDGGKS
+355 FSNDGGKS
-363 FKSLS
+363 FNVIS

-402 NGKHWVKCNNQAV
+402 NGKHWIKCNNQAV
-415 GQFYTVNV
+415 GQFYAINV
-423 DNKEDYEVYGGLQ
+423 DNKENYEVYGGLQ

-476 RTNDLVYTGSQFGS
+476 RTNDLVYAGSQFGN
-490 YTKMDRKSGNRDYI
+490 YTKIDRKSGKRTYI
-504 TPKADKKETPYRFN
+504 TPRADKKEAPYRFN
-518 WQTPVLLSSH
+518 WQTPILLSSH
-528 NQDIVYFGG
+528 NQDIIYFGG

-544 NQGNDWEKISTDLTN
+544 NQGKDWEKISDDLTN
-559 GKVDGNVPF
+559 GKVEGNVPF
-568 GTITSMAESKFKF
+568 GTITSIAESKFKF
-581 GQLVVGTDDGS
+581 GQLVVGTDDGN
-592 IHVTDNS
+592 IHVTNTS
-599 GSTWTKISSNLPQGL
+599 GTTWTKISAALPQGL

-621 SNFKKERIYITLNGY
+621 SNFKKDRIYITLNGY
-636 RNDNFTTYAYVSED
+636 RNDNFTTYVYVSED
-650 LGTTWKLLTE
+650 LGTTWKALTE

-672 DSENENI
+672 DTENENI

-693 KGSTWQDFSNEI
+693 RGTTWQDFSTEI
-705 PNVAVHDLVLQNREK
+705 PNVAVHDLVIQNRER
-720 DLIVATHGRS
+720 DLIVGTHGRS

-737 NVQQINET
+737 NIQQINET
-745 INANGITIF
+745 VNTKGIALF
-754 KPEETYFSENWGK
+754 KIDELFYSKNWGSK
-767 TYYSWGTENSPNVS
+767 NYNWGSESVPN
-781 IWYYLKELANTTITI
+781 IELWYYLKEVSNVAITI
-796 KNKDGVVVFN
+796 KNSDGVVVLN
-806 RQAKAE
+806 RQIKAE
-812 KGMLKIDYDFS
+812 KGMQKIDYDLS
-823 IDEKTKMAIEKK
+823 IDEKTKTAIEKK
-835 DAKIKIKQAENKKYY
+835 DSKVKINLAANSMYY
-850 LPFGK
+850 LPVGK
-855 YTVELQANGKKENQ
+855 YTVELEANGKKETQ
-869 PLIIKENHN
+869 TLLIKERK

>member
-1 MLQKHINMRKILF
+1 MKK
-14 TLLVLSQ
+14 LVVLVSFLSA
-21 LFGWAQQN
+21 FFSFAQVSE
-29 DFQAVKFQ
+29 FQSVKFQ

-46 RVVDLAVNTNNPSAF
+46 RIVDLAVNDANPTEF

-69 LWYTTNNGTSFES
+69 LWYTNNNGISFES
-82 IMDNAPTQ
+82 VMDNAPTQ
-90 NIGCVAV
+90 NVGCVAV

-127 DNGKTWANIGLPDSH
+127 DKGKTWTNIGFPDSH
-142 HISKIWVN
+142 HISKIWIN
-150 PNDNNEIV
+150 PNNNNEIV

-176 TINGGKTWIKTL
+176 TTDGGKTWTKTL
-188 FINNETGI
+188 FINEDTGI

-219 AYNFKGNGIGSGI
+219 ANNFKGNGIGSGI
-232 YKSEDAGTTWTK
+232 YKSEDAGTTWKK

-249 GFPTNKGIG
+249 GFPSNAGIG
-258 RIGVTSFNEKIT
+258 RIGVTSFNENIA

-275 NQNLRPNAKKE
+275 NQNLKPNAKAEK
-286 TSTDANTNLFDTEV
+286 ANVPNTNLAETEV
-300 IGAEIYKTT
+300 IGAEIYKTI
-309 DGGKTWKIT
+309 DAGKTWKKT

-336 ITVDESNENS
+336 ITVDASNENR

-355 FSKDGGKS
+355 FSNDGGKS
-363 FKSLS
+363 FETID

-387 HVINGNDGGVNITFD
+387 HVINGNDGGVNITYD

-423 DNKEDYEVYGGLQ
+423 DNKENYEVYGGLQ
-436 DNGVWAGPNNYVH
+436 DNGVWAGPNDYESNPE
-449 NVDWLQDGKYPYE
+449 WLQNGKYPYE

-476 RTNDLVYTGSQFGS
+476 RTNNLVYTGSQFGA
-490 YTKMDRKSGNRDYI
+490 YFKIDRKSGKREYI
-504 TPKADKKETPYRFN
+504 TPRADKKEEPYRFN
-518 WQTPVLLSSH
+518 WQTPILLSQH
-528 NQDIVYFGG
+528 NQDIIYFGG
-537 QYVFRSM
+537 QYLFRSM
-544 NQGNDWEKISTDLTN
+544 NQGKDWEKISTDLTN
-559 GKVDGNVPF
+559 GKVEGNVPF
-568 GTITSMAESKFKF
+568 GTITSIAESKFKF
-581 GQLVVGTDDGS
+581 GQLVVGTDDGN
-592 IHVTDNS
+592 IHVTKN
-599 GSTWTKISSNLPQGL
+599 GGENWMKVSSSLPQGL

-621 SNFKKERIYITLNGY
+621 SNFKKDRMYITLNGY

-650 LGTTWKLLTE
+650 LGSTWKLLTQ

-693 KGSTWQDFSNEI
+693 GGQTWQDFSNEI
-705 PNVAVHDLVLQNREK
+705 PNVAVHDLVIQTREK

-730 LYKVNVA
+730 LYKVNIA
-737 NVQQINET
+737 NIQQVNDAIKKERL
-745 INANGITIF
+745 ALF
-754 KPEETYFSENWGK
+754 ALEDVFYSKNWGNK
-767 TYYSWGTENSPNVS
+767 PYTWAKENVPN
-781 IWYYLKELANTTITI
+781 IELWYYLKDQANTILTI
-796 KNKDGVVVFN
+796 KNKDGIIVLN

-812 KGMLKIDYDFS
+812 KGMLKLDYDLS
-823 IDEKTKMAIEKK
+823 IDEKTKLALEKK
-835 DAKIKIKQAENKKYY
+835 DSKLKITPASNKKCY
-850 LPFGK
+850 LPVGK
-855 YTVELQANGKKENQ
+855 YTIELEANGKKVTQ
-869 PLIIKENHN
+869 TLTIKERK

>member
-1 MLQKHINMRKILF
+1 MKGIYRSIL
-14 TLLVLSQ
+14 LL
-21 LFGWAQQN
+21 LFVNYSIAQNFEQI
-29 DFQAVKFQ
+29 KFQ

-46 RVVDLAVNTNNPSAF
+46 RVVDLAVNKNNPSEF

-69 LWYTTNNGTSFES
+69 LWYTDNNGTSFES

-90 NIGCVAV
+90 NIGCVTV

-127 DNGKTWANIGLPDSH
+127 DKGKTWTNIGLPDSH

-150 PNDNNEIV
+150 PKNNNEIV

-176 TINGGKTWIKTL
+176 TTNGGKTWTKTL
-188 FINNETGI
+188 FINDDNGI

-249 GFPTNKGIG
+249 GFPSNSGIG
-258 RIGVTSFNEKIT
+258 RIGLTSFNQDVT

-275 NQNLRPNAKKE
+275 NQNVRPNSKKE
-286 TSTDANTNLFDTEV
+286 KSSDANTNLFDTEV
-300 IGAEIYKTT
+300 IGAEVYKTT
-309 DGGKTWKIT
+309 DSGKTWRKT
-318 HDTFINDAFYS
+318 HDKYINDAFYS

-336 ITVDESNENS
+336 ITVDESNENN

-355 FSKDGGKS
+355 FSNDGGKT
-363 FKSLS
+363 FKTID
-368 KDNVHADHHVC
+368 KANVHADHHVC

-402 NGKHWVKCNNQAV
+402 NGKHWIKCNNQAV

-423 DNKEDYEVYGGLQ
+423 DNKENYEVYGGLQ

-449 NVDWLQDGKYPYE
+449 NTEWLQNGKYPYE

-476 RTNDLVYTGSQFGS
+476 RTNNLVYTGSQFGS
-490 YTKMDRKSGNRDYI
+490 YIKIDRKSGKRDYI
-504 TPKADKKETPYRFN
+504 TPRADKKEAPYRFN
-518 WQTPVLLSSH
+518 WQTPILLSTH

-544 NQGNDWEKISTDLTN
+544 NQGKDWEKISSDLTN

-568 GTITSMAESKFKF
+568 GTITSIAESKFKF
-581 GQLVVGTDDGS
+581 GQLVVGTDDGN
-592 IHVTDNS
+592 IHVTKDS
-599 GSTWTKISSNLPQGL
+599 GSTWIKISNALPQNL

-621 SNFKKERIYITLNGY
+621 SNFNKDRIYVTLNGY

-650 LGTTWKLLTE
+650 LGSTWKLLTQ
-660 NFNQNAANVILE
+660 NFKQNAANVILE

-684 DNGLFISID
+684 DNGLFISTD
-693 KGSTWQDFSNEI
+693 KGLTWQDFSADI
-705 PNVAVHDLVLQNREK
+705 PNVAVHDLVIQSREK

-730 LYKVNVA
+730 LYKVNIA
-737 NVQQINET
+737 NIQQINET
-745 INANGITIF
+745 INGKEMTLF
-754 KPEETYFSENWGK
+754 QVEDVYFSENWGNK
-767 TYYSWGTENSPNVS
+767 SYTWGDDAVPSVA
-781 IWYYLKELANTTITI
+781 IWYYLKNISNIGITI
-796 KNKDGVVVFN
+796 KNKGGVVVFN

-812 KGMLKIDYDFS
+812 KGMLKMDYDLS
-823 IDEKTKMAIEKK
+823 IDEKTKIAIEKK
-835 DAKIKIKQAENKKYY
+835 DVNMKINQAANKKYY
-850 LPFGK
+850 LPVGN
-855 YTVELQANGKKENQ
+855 YVVELETNGKKETQ
-869 PLIIKENHN
+869 TLIIKERK